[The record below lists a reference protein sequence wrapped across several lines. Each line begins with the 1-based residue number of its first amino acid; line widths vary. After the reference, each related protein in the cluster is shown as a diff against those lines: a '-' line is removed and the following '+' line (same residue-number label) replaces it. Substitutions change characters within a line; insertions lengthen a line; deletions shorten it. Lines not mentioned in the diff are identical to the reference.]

1 MSNFFFRQILIDSDN
16 FPLFSFTFFK
26 TCYISRVYRIRNIL
40 SYIYSTYLTRELILL
55 RNVEC
60 KFKRNAASTLETK
73 SSVLPYCGSFK
84 YHVCININ
92 ICIISRQVL
101 FCAVIGLALVMM
113 CLKGFS
119 GPWYRYM
126 FRFVLLFSYIIPI
139 SLRVNLDMG
148 KAFYAWC
155 IQRDK
160 DIVGT
165 VVRTTTIPEEL
176 GRISYLLSDKTGT
189 LTQNKMVFKKLHLG
203 TISYGQE
210 TFDEVTTVLKS
221 YYSINSDSSPVKA
234 APNAHSGK
242 VRRSENTRIY
252 DAVHALA
259 LCHNVTPVYDDVTR
273 TTNLDTVSVQ
283 TGETGDTGS
292 IQRYER
298 FLAC

>member
-1 MSNFFFRQILIDSDN
+1 MLI
-16 FPLFSFTFFK
+16 
-26 TCYISRVYRIRNIL
+26 Y
-40 SYIYSTYLTRELILL
+40 
-55 RNVEC
+55 
-60 KFKRNAASTLETK
+60 
-73 SSVLPYCGSFK
+73 
-84 YHVCININ
+84 
-92 ICIISRQVL
+92 ICIRTLIYLLIIFWQVL

-113 CLKGFS
+113 CLKGFN

-160 DIVGT
+160 DIAGT

-203 TISYGQE
+203 TISYSQE
-210 TFDEVTTVLKS
+210 TFDEVTSVLKT
-221 YYSINSDSSPVKA
+221 YYPINAENSPVKPA
-234 APNAHSGK
+234 LSLHSGK

-259 LCHNVTPVYDDVTR
+259 LCHNVTPVYDEINKSS
-273 TTNLDTVSVQ
+273 NLDSVSVQ
-283 TGETGDTGS
+283 TVETGDTGS
-292 IQRYER
+292 IQRYCSLISKLRKLEYP
-298 FLAC
+298 

>member
-1 MSNFFFRQILIDSDN
+1 
-16 FPLFSFTFFK
+16 
-26 TCYISRVYRIRNIL
+26 
-40 SYIYSTYLTRELILL
+40 
-55 RNVEC
+55 
-60 KFKRNAASTLETK
+60 
-73 SSVLPYCGSFK
+73 
-84 YHVCININ
+84 
-92 ICIISRQVL
+92 
-101 FCAVIGLALVMM
+101 MM

-160 DIVGT
+160 DIAGT

-221 YYSINSDSSPVKA
+221 YYSVNSENSPVKP
-234 APNAHSGK
+234 APSAHSGK

-273 TTNLDTVSVQ
+273 STNLDTVSVQ

-292 IQRYER
+292 IQRYKR
-298 FLAC
+298 FC

>member
-1 MSNFFFRQILIDSDN
+1 M
-16 FPLFSFTFFK
+16 
-26 TCYISRVYRIRNIL
+26 
-40 SYIYSTYLTRELILL
+40 
-55 RNVEC
+55 
-60 KFKRNAASTLETK
+60 
-73 SSVLPYCGSFK
+73 
-84 YHVCININ
+84 
-92 ICIISRQVL
+92 

-113 CLKGFS
+113 SLKGFS

-160 DIVGT
+160 EIVGT

-203 TISYGQE
+203 MISYGQE
-210 TFDEVTTVLKS
+210 TFDEVMSVLRTC
-221 YYSINSDSSPVKA
+221 YSSVSKTSPVKPA
-234 APNAHSGK
+234 ASLHSGK
-242 VRRSENTRIY
+242 VRRSESTRIY

-259 LCHNVTPVYDDVTR
+259 LCHNVTPVYDEINKS
-273 TTNLDTVSVQ
+273 TNLDTVSVQ
-283 TGETGDTGS
+283 TGKTEDSGS
-292 IQRYER
+292 IQR
-298 FLAC
+298 